1 MSKSK
6 APPPYSCPY
15 EEVLH
20 HMQQRKSKRL
30 SVWKSYGKQVLST
43 HTSKEDI
50 YFVNEIFCVDSIGL
64 VLLRQLEKGYIRHL
78 ILTPVIF
85 SSNLQL
91 AKKFRQVFLQY
102 KCRLFFEHDSEYLTF
117 GYKTGNTLHIYVYI
131 VDYFKGENIDE

>member
-6 APPPYSCPY
+6 APPPHYCPY
-15 EEVLH
+15 EEVLY
-20 HMQQRKSKRL
+20 HMQQRKSKVL
-30 SVWKSYGKQVLST
+30 PVWKNYGKQVLSAN
-43 HTSKEDI
+43 TSKESI

-91 AKKFRQVFLQY
+91 AKKFKQVFLQH
-102 KCRLFFEHDSEYLTF
+102 KCKLFFESDSHYLTF
-117 GYKTGNTLHIYVYI
+117 GYTAGNTLHAYVYI
-131 VDYFKGENIDE
+131 VDYFKGENFDE